1 MAARPTWGGHLRL
14 SLVSC
19 PVSLFPATTTA
30 HDIHFHLINPET
42 GNRIRTRTFDVD
54 GDEVERRD
62 LVRGYEI
69 EKDEYVLL
77 TDEEIKSVRLESTKT
92 IDIERFV
99 DAAAIDRIY
108 WNDPYYLV
116 PDGKAGTDAFVV
128 IRTAMEKSAKV
139 ALARVVMGTRER
151 IVAIEPRGA
160 GMLVTTLRTRD
171 EVRESDAY
179 FEDVPARKADAG
191 MIEIAE
197 RIIAQKAGPF
207 DPAEFKDRYEDALR
221 ALIESKRDGDG
232 GGTKAPAP
240 REDNVIDLMEALR
253 RSLEGSGPKVP
264 ARVAAK
270 AKAGG
275 KASAGKAPAAKASA
289 AKAPAAKTK
298 AKPPAKP
305 AARSVPRQ
313 RAAAK

>member
-1 MAARPTWGGHLRL
+1 MAARPSWGGHLRL

-30 HDIHFHLINPET
+30 HDVRFHLINPET
-42 GNRIRTRTFDVD
+42 GNRIRTKTFDAD
-54 GDEVERRD
+54 GDEVERKD

-69 EKDEYVLL
+69 EKDEYILL
-77 TDEEIKSVRLESTKT
+77 TDEEIKSVRLESTRT

-99 DAAAIDRIY
+99 DAAEIDRIF

-116 PDGKAGTDAFVV
+116 PDGKAGADAFVV
-128 IRTAMEKSAKV
+128 IRTAMEQAGKV

-151 IVAIEPRGA
+151 IVAIEPRGP
-160 GMLVTTLRTRD
+160 GMLVTTLRTRE
-171 EVRESDAY
+171 EVHESEAY
-179 FEDVPARKADAG
+179 FEDVPKRKVDAG

-207 DPAEFKDRYEDALR
+207 DPSEFTDRYEEALR

-232 GGTKAPAP
+232 GGTKAAPP

-253 RSLEGSGPKVP
+253 RSLEGSSAKPAPAKVA
-264 ARVAAK
+264 ARAK
-270 AKAGG
+270 AK
-275 KASAGKAPAAKASA
+275 PAAKAAAKPAPKSKA
-289 AKAPAAKTK
+289 PAKAPAKSAVKK
-298 AKPPAKP
+298 APPRK
-305 AARSVPRQ
+305 
-313 RAAAK
+313 RAASR

>member
-30 HDIHFHLINPET
+30 HDVRFHLINPET
-42 GNRIRTRTFDVD
+42 GNRIRTRTFDAE

-69 EKDEYVLL
+69 EKDEYILL

-99 DAAAIDRIY
+99 DAAEIDRIY
-108 WNDPYYLV
+108 WDNPYYLV
-116 PDGKAGTDAFVV
+116 PDGKAGADAFVV

-160 GMLVTTLRTRD
+160 GMLVTTLRTHD
-171 EVRESDAY
+171 EVRGSDEY
-179 FEDVPARKADAG
+179 FEDVPKLKADAG

-232 GGTKAPAP
+232 GGTRAPAP

-253 RSLEGSGPKVP
+253 RSLEGSSAKAP

-270 AKAGG
+270 AKT
-275 KASAGKAPAAKASA
+275 AAKA
-289 AKAPAAKTK
+289 KAPSKTKPK
-298 AKPPAKP
+298 AKPA
-305 AARSVPRQ
+305 PRK

>member
-1 MAARPTWGGHLRL
+1 MARPTWGGHLRL

-30 HDIHFHLINPET
+30 HDVHFHLINPAT
-42 GNRIRTRTFDVD
+42 GNRIRTRTFDTD

-69 EKDEYVLL
+69 EKDEYILL

-92 IDIERFV
+92 IEIERFV
-99 DAAAIDRIY
+99 DAAEIDRIF
-108 WNDPYYLV
+108 WNEPYYLV
-116 PDGKAGTDAFVV
+116 PDGKAGADAFVV
-128 IRTAMEKSAKV
+128 IRTAMEQSDKV

-171 EVRESDAY
+171 EVRESGEY
-179 FEDVPARKADAG
+179 FEEIPGRKPDAG

-207 DPAEFKDRYEDALR
+207 DPSEFQDRYEDALR

-253 RSLEGSGPKVP
+253 RSLEGSGAKAP
-264 ARVAAK
+264 ARAKPAAAK
-270 AKAGG
+270 AKPAAKGKTAAGA
-275 KASAGKAPAAKASA
+275 KPAAKA
-289 AKAPAAKTK
+289 KPAA
-298 AKPPAKP
+298 AKP
-305 AARSVPRQ
+305 APRK